1 MQNDADHINIEF
13 HSKAKQAF
21 FQFIEQFQSSVKN
34 IDRTN
39 HEYQFQQLKEKF
51 ANSFKQQL
59 EIIAGQLIKSSS
71 DLKNINEVNQN
82 LQRFI
87 NNYLHE
93 FVQKIKHS

>member
-13 HSKAKQAF
+13 HNKANEAF
-21 FQFIEQFQSSVKN
+21 FKFVEQFQSSVKN

-39 HEYQFQQLKEKF
+39 HEYQFQQLKENF
-51 ANSFKQQL
+51 VNSLKQEL
-59 EIIAGQLIKSSS
+59 EIIAGSIIKNNSN
-71 DLKNINEVNQN
+71 LENINGVNQN

-93 FVQKIKHS
+93 FVQKIRHS